1 MANYPTE
8 WKLGKPRGSIKI
20 EKTYYQ
26 IRLSPPGQKELKQKF
41 PFGNNKEKAYKDAL
55 EWMQNKSDEYELTRN
70 QIRYID
76 ENTIEVKATQ
86 NLTFFTDAIN
96 IDKVQKYP
104 INIKTKKD
112 KTGEHYYVLCQD
124 KKKTFTLASIL
135 GKFKIVQY
143 KDGNSLNLRLSNLKE
158 FGDIDKENI
167 KIKDNKNDDKTNIIY
182 NQYENFNFKNF
193 RLLQHN
199 IWMLGK
205 PAGTIFRRKDDEIY
219 TVNIVDENNKHH
231 TKTFKFDNFGGQE
244 KAFIKAQEWQI
255 NTSYLLGL
263 TKNMIRIIDHDTI
276 EVQLTKDKIMKT
288 DIEFIPLIQ
297 KIPLCSAEDGNK
309 KKIYSV
315 TQINREQ
322 IRYHTLITGF
332 NMVDH
337 INGDPLDN
345 RLINLR
351 WCNSSI
357 NNSNRISNN
366 EETGIL
372 LCNRK
377 NIKFYR
383 LRLHIYGELIL
394 KEFHITKSCPN
405 NLAKAYALEYKKNL
419 ESLNENNTNVYV
431 SKNITDKHVSSFLK
445 LLDKIKTILICNTV
459 FNIKKYISDV
469 KLEDTYKLD
478 MHFKYVS
485 VQLQRIKN
493 IDEKIKK
500 INDAI
505 NKIIDEKI
513 NELKN

>member
-1 MANYPTE
+1 MVNYPTE
-8 WKLGKPRGSIKI
+8 WKLGKPRGSLKI
-20 EKTYYQ
+20 FKTYYQ
-26 IRLSPPGQKELKQKF
+26 ITISPPEQKQLNKTF
-41 PFGNNKEKAYKDAL
+41 PFESDKNKAYYDAMK
-55 EWMQNKSDEYELTRN
+55 WMQYKSDEYDLTRN

-86 NLTFFTDAIN
+86 DFTFFTDVKN
-96 IDKVQKYP
+96 IDIVQKYP

-112 KTGEHYYVLCQD
+112 KNGNHYYVTCQN
-124 KKKTFTLASIL
+124 KKETFTLASKL
-135 GKFKIVQY
+135 GQFKIIQY

-158 FGDIDKENI
+158 FGEIDKADKEDI
-167 KIKDNKNDDKTNIIY
+167 KIRDDNKNIKC
-182 NQYENFNFKNF
+182 NQYEYFNFKNF
-193 RLLQHN
+193 RLLPHN
-199 IWMLGK
+199 IWLLGK
-205 PAGTIFRRKDDEIY
+205 PAGTIFSRKGDDIY
-219 TVNIVDENNKHH
+219 TVNIGDEYNKQH
-231 TKTFKFDNFGGQE
+231 TKTFRFDNFGGQK

-255 NTSYLLGL
+255 NTSYVLNL

-276 EVQLTKDKIMKT
+276 EVQLTKNKIMKT
-288 DIEFIPLIQ
+288 DIEFILLIQ
-297 KIPLCSAEDGNK
+297 KIPICSSEDGNK

-322 IRYHTLITGF
+322 IRFHTLITGF

-337 INGDPLDN
+337 INGDSLDN

-357 NNSNRISNN
+357 NNSNRILNN

-372 LCNRK
+372 LCNRNNLK
-377 NIKFYR
+377 YYR
-383 LRLHIYGELIL
+383 LRLHIYGELIF
-394 KEFHITKSCPN
+394 KEFHITKTCPD

-419 ESLNENNTNVYV
+419 ESLNENNTNIYV
-431 SKNITDKHVSSFLK
+431 SKNITDKHVESFLI

-459 FNIKKYISDV
+459 FNIKKYITDV
-469 KLEDTYKLD
+469 QLEDTYKID

-493 IDEKIKK
+493 IDDKIKK
-500 INDAI
+500 FNDAI
-505 NKIIDEKI
+505 DKIIDDKI